1 MQGKRI
7 RQARLAA
14 GLTLQELSSRLAEAG
29 IELTRAA
36 LSKYE
41 CDKSLPSAHV
51 ILAMASE
58 LHVEPSYF
66 FSPSSV
72 EIDWLAFRKRAS
84 LTRGRQDQLKALA
97 AERVERQVELHRL
110 LTPEQTPRFPRSDRV
125 SQPSDAEDLAVK
137 IRKLWRLGDGPLDS
151 VAHSIEDHGGIV
163 VDLETADSEFDGL
176 SGWADDRY
184 PVIITSKTRSVD
196 RKRYNLCHELGHLAM
211 TVDGQA
217 TEKLRES
224 LAHRF
229 AGAFLVPE
237 SAAKRELGSVRRHL
251 GLAELIILKRKW
263 GLSVQA
269 WARRALDLTIISHA
283 HYVGIYK
290 QISSKGWRSTEPA
303 PLENDETPNRMK
315 QLLARAVAE
324 GVLHEHEAA
333 EYPEWD
339 AVTRE
344 VLEENTTRKTALDLL
359 MSSET
364 ERDQALSEAAEAL
377 YDSYAAGSEL
387 RSFEAGEVLERHER
401 APEAKPH

>member
-1 MQGKRI
+1 MPG
-7 RQARLAA
+7 
-14 GLTLQELSSRLAEAG
+14 
-29 IELTRAA
+29 
-36 LSKYE
+36 
-41 CDKSLPSAHV
+41 AHV

-58 LHVEPSYF
+58 LRVEPSYF

-72 EIDWLAFRKRAS
+72 EIEWLAFRKRAS

-97 AERVERQVELHRL
+97 TERVERQVQLHRL
-110 LTPEQTPRFPRSDRV
+110 LTPEQTPRFPKTDRV
-125 SQPSDAEDLAVK
+125 SQLSDAEDLAGK

-151 VAHSIEDHGGIV
+151 VTHSIEDHGGIV
-163 VDLETADSEFDGL
+163 VDLETADNEFDGL

-184 PVIITSKTRSVD
+184 PVIITSKSRSVD

-211 TVDGQA
+211 TVDGQP
-217 TEKLRES
+217 TEKQRES

-237 SAAKRELGSVRRHL
+237 SAVKRELGSARHHL
-251 GLAELIILKRKW
+251 GLAELVILKRKW

-269 WARRALDLTIISHA
+269 WARRALDLTIISNS
-283 HYVGIYK
+283 HYVGICK

-324 GVLHEHEAA
+324 GVLHEHDAA

-339 AVTRE
+339 SITKQA
-344 VLEENTTRKTALDLL
+344 LEGKTARKTAFDLL
-359 MSSET
+359 MSSEA
-364 ERDQALSEAAEAL
+364 ERDQVLSEAAEAL
-377 YDSYAAGSEL
+377 YDSYATGSEL

-401 APEAKPH
+401 APETKPH